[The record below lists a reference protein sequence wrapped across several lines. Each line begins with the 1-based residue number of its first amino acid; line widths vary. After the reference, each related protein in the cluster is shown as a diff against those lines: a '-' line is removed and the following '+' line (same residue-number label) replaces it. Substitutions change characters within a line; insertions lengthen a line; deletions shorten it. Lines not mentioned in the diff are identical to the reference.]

1 MYHSIPD
8 RKSFNFSSLPCF
20 SISFSCSLL
29 ASVSIYFDRGH
40 GMSENNEEDR
50 SGGDNDRNDNDIKEA
65 REDEEVKIIGTEKR
79 CVRCK
84 EVGYYRRE
92 TSL

>member
-1 MYHSIPD
+1 
-8 RKSFNFSSLPCF
+8 
-20 SISFSCSLL
+20 
-29 ASVSIYFDRGH
+29 
-40 GMSENNEEDR
+40 MSENNEEDR
-50 SGGDNDRNDNDIKEA
+50 TGGGNDRNNDNDIKET

-92 TSL
+92 TSLW

>member
-1 MYHSIPD
+1 
-8 RKSFNFSSLPCF
+8 
-20 SISFSCSLL
+20 
-29 ASVSIYFDRGH
+29 
-40 GMSENNEEDR
+40 MSENNEEDR
-50 SGGDNDRNDNDIKEA
+50 SGGDNDRDHRNDIKEA

>member
-1 MYHSIPD
+1 MP
-8 RKSFNFSSLPCF
+8 
-20 SISFSCSLL
+20 SFSCSSFL
-29 ASVSIYFDRGH
+29 AFSVSIYFDRGH

-50 SGGDNDRNDNDIKEA
+50 SGGGNDRNNDNDIKET

-92 TSL
+92 TSLW

>member
-1 MYHSIPD
+1 
-8 RKSFNFSSLPCF
+8 
-20 SISFSCSLL
+20 
-29 ASVSIYFDRGH
+29 
-40 GMSENNEEDR
+40 MSENNEEDR
-50 SGGDNDRNDNDIKEA
+50 SGGDNDRDDRNDIKEA